1 MDIDQKN
8 TLLDQIGRI
17 TFLAVSGGRGYL
29 VDGTLVLPVGAGYTV
44 EVEYVEGRDTYTV
57 RRVFNRAGKK
67 FPKGELTDV
76 YMDEISERVWE
87 AHAFRSYDFP
97 KGANA

>member
-1 MDIDQKN
+1 MDTYQKN
-8 TLLDQIGRI
+8 TLLDQIGRM
-17 TFLAVSGGRGYL
+17 TVLAVSGGRHHL

-44 EVEYVEGRDTYTV
+44 EVEYVEERDTYTV
-57 RRVFNRAGKK
+57 RRVLNRAGKK
-67 FPKGELTDV
+67 FPRGELTDV

-97 KGANA
+97 TGAAA

>member
-1 MDIDQKN
+1 MNTDQAA

-17 TFLAVSGGRGYL
+17 TVLAVSGGRKSL
-29 VDGTLVLPVGAGYTV
+29 IDGTLVLPVGAGYTV

-57 RRVFNRAGKK
+57 RRVFKRGIKRWV
-67 FPKGELTDV
+67 KGELTYV

-97 KGANA
+97 KGAAA